1 MGKSYKITV
10 IRGDGIGPEIVD
22 EAIKVL
28 DAVSSLKGFEL
39 KYDDALMGGIA
50 YDVTGEPLPK
60 ETIEKAKSSDAVLF
74 GAIGGNQWD
83 NLPRAL
89 RPETGLLSF
98 RKALGVYANLR
109 PVKVYDELVKAST
122 LKEEVVKGV
131 DLLVVRELIGGIYFG
146 EPKGR
151 DGNKAYNTMVYTV
164 PEIERIAHQAFQIAM
179 KRNKKVCSVDKAN
192 VLDVSQLWREVVES
206 VAKEYPE
213 VSLSHMYV
221 DNAAMQLIRD
231 PKQFDVIL
239 TGNIFGDILSDEA
252 SMLSGSIGLLPSA
265 SIGDKYG
272 LYEPIH
278 GSAPDIAGMGIAN
291 PIATISSASM
301 MLKYALGE
309 LEASECIDWAI
320 TQALKD
326 GYRTKDMS
334 QYDAKEVCST
344 SEIGSIIANYV
355 GKCKK

>member
-1 MGKSYKITV
+1 MGRNYRITV
-10 IRGDGIGPEIVD
+10 IKGDGIGPEIID

-28 DAVSSLKGFEL
+28 DAVSSVKGFEL
-39 KYDDALMGGIA
+39 TYIDALMGGIA
-50 YDVTGEPLPK
+50 YDVTGEPLPR

-74 GAIGGNQWD
+74 GAIGGEQWD
-83 NLPRAL
+83 TLPRQL
-89 RPETGLLSF
+89 RPETGLLNL
-98 RKALGVYANLR
+98 RKELGVYANLR
-109 PVKVYDELVKAST
+109 PVKVFDELVEAST
-122 LKEEVVKGV
+122 LKEDVIRGV
-131 DLLVVRELIGGIYFG
+131 DLLVVRELIGGLYFG
-146 EPKGR
+146 EPKGKE
-151 DGNKAYNTMVYTV
+151 GNRAFNTMVYSES
-164 PEIERIAHQAFQIAM
+164 EIRRVAHVAFQTAM

-192 VLDVSQLWREVVES
+192 VLDVSQLWREVVTD

-265 SIGDKYG
+265 SIGDKFG

-278 GSAPDIAGMGIAN
+278 GSAPDIAGQGIAN
-291 PIATISSASM
+291 PIATIASASM

-309 LEASECIDWAI
+309 IEASECIDWAI
-320 TQALKD
+320 REALKD
-326 GYRTKDMS
+326 GYRTKDIS
-334 QYDAKEVCST
+334 QYGAKEICST
-344 SEIGSIIANYV
+344 SEFGSIIANYV
-355 GKCKK
+355 GKCRK